1 MDTLLSGLINPVEI
15 TGNGRDDAR
24 YAPVPA
30 MTADQLLQLHT
41 ELTEH
46 AEFIPGETTKTAL
59 EGARLLRTVIR
70 TLHGGSDAPVGIA
83 VGSAPHYVVF
93 NVVAALR
100 LNPTRIGEIGRHLD
114 LAQGWVS
121 DLLIRAETAKAKAAA
136 DKASDPWGVE
146 PC

>member
-1 MDTLLSGLINPVEI
+1 MDTLLSGLINPIEV

-46 AEFIPGETTKTAL
+46 AEFIPSGAKTAL
-59 EGARLLRTVIR
+59 EGAGMLRTVIR
-70 TLHGGSDAPVGIA
+70 NLHGGSDAPVGIA

-100 LNPTRIGEIGRHLD
+100 LNPTRFGEIGRHLD
-114 LAQGWVS
+114 LAQGWVN
-121 DLLIRAETAKAKAAA
+121 DLLIRAEAAKAKSAA
-136 DKASDPWGVE
+136 DKGSDPWGVE